1 MPGPTSTPRLLVI
14 VGPTGAGK
22 TELAIRIAER
32 TGGEIVSAD
41 SQQVYRGMDI
51 GTGKATAEDRA
62 RVPHH
67 LLDVLDPDEEM
78 TAARFVELADAV
90 IAQVAA
96 RGRPVIVAGG
106 TMLYVRALLRGLFE
120 GPAADLKLRAELGQ
134 QAEEEGVASLWAHL
148 QSVDAASA
156 ERIHDTDLRR
166 LIRAI
171 EVHRL
176 TGVPL
181 SEHHRKHQEQAPR
194 YEARIVGIQPAR
206 EKLYEQIN
214 ARVEAMVAA
223 GLVAEVVG
231 LRAQGYGPDLRSQQA
246 IGYSEVHQML
256 AGELDTPAMVE
267 LIQRNS
273 RRYARRQLSWYRG
286 DESVQWSEQGS
297 AVDLADLERYLGGRD
312 D

>member
-1 MPGPTSTPRLLVI
+1 MPRLLVI
-14 VGPTGAGK
+14 VGPTGSGK
-22 TELAIRIAER
+22 TELSLQLAER

-41 SQQVYRGMDI
+41 SQQVYRGMDV
-51 GTGKATAEDRA
+51 GTGKASAEEQA

-78 TAARFVELADAV
+78 TAARFVELADAA
-90 IAQVAA
+90 IAEVDA
-96 RGRPVIVAGG
+96 RGRPVIVVGG

-120 GPAADLKLRAELGQ
+120 GPAADTELRARLSA
-134 QAEEEGVASLWAHL
+134 QADARGVASLWEDL
-148 QSVDAASA
+148 KSVDPESA

-166 LIRAI
+166 LIRAL

-181 SEHHRKHQEQAPR
+181 SEHHRQHQMQAPR
-194 YEARIVGIQPAR
+194 YQAKLVGLQPER
-206 EKLYEQIN
+206 EQLYKQID
-214 ARVEAMVAA
+214 ARVEAMVAE
-223 GLVAEVVG
+223 GLVEEVQG
-231 LRAQGYGPDLRSQQA
+231 LCSRGYGPELRSQQA
-246 IGYSEVHQML
+246 IGYGEVHEML
-256 AGELDTPAMVE
+256 AGELDMPAMVE

-286 DESVQWSEQGS
+286 DASVQWWQAASS
-297 AVDLADLERYLGGRD
+297 VDLTDLERYLGGASD